1 MGARTTQGLRPP
13 PARVAFNP
21 MKTMRAALFHEH
33 GGPEVIRVEEVPVP
47 EPGPGEV
54 RVAVKAAGLNH
65 LDLWVRRGI
74 PIETTHPHIGGSDL
88 SGVVDAVGDGVAW
101 VPGTRVVADPSL
113 HYGWYDPPAPETRDR
128 GAPLRLIGEHT
139 DGGFA
144 EYCVVPAENLLEIP
158 EGVSFETA
166 AAAALVFVTAWHG
179 LHTRAEVRP
188 GERVLVTGASGG
200 VATAGI
206 QIARHAG
213 ARVLAVTSGADN
225 VARVRALGAHHVY
238 DRLAEDWAAG
248 VRRDTDGAGVD
259 VILDSVGGPLWSGM
273 TRTLGVMGR
282 LVSYGATADPKVEL
296 DLRHVFWKQLS
307 FLGSTM
313 GTPQEF
319 RTVMGLV
326 FRGTLRPVI
335 HAVLPLEKAR
345 EAHEQLEAGGVFGK
359 VVLVP

>member
-13 PARVAFNP
+13 PPRVAFTL

-33 GGPEVIRVEEVPVP
+33 GGPEVVRIEEVPVP

-54 RVAVKAAGLNH
+54 RVAVRAAGLNH

-74 PIETTHPHIGGSDL
+74 PIETTIPHIGGSDL
-88 SGVVDAVGDGVAW
+88 AGVVDAVGEGVEWA
-101 VPGTRVVADPSL
+101 PGTRVVADPSL
-113 HYGWYDPPAPETRDR
+113 HYGWYDPPARGSRDR

-144 EYCVVPAENLLEIP
+144 EYCVVPGENLMEVP
-158 EGVSFETA
+158 EGVPFETA

-179 LHTRAEVRP
+179 LHARAQVRP

-200 VATAGI
+200 VATAAI

-213 ARVLAVTSGADN
+213 ASVLAVTSGPEN
-225 VARVRALGAHHVY
+225 VARVRALGADHVY
-238 DRLAEDWAAG
+238 DRLAEDWVAG
-248 VRRDTDGAGVD
+248 VRRDTEGAGAD

-273 TRTLGVMGR
+273 VRSLGVMGR
-282 LVSYGATADPKVEL
+282 LVSYGATAAPKVEV

-326 FRGTLRPVI
+326 LSGRLQPVI
-335 HAVLPLEKAR
+335 HAVLPLEEAR
-345 EAHEQLEAGGVFGK
+345 EAHELLEAGRVFGK